1 MNTAAIFL
9 LGHPYIESTAVLSDY
24 IKKNCII
31 IVGIEFSAPDVAA
44 PLPSCLAQYSQ
55 TLKEQ
60 YRRFSVLPD
69 NEWPPSVGDQFI
81 NLALINEDIQCA
93 TGESV
98 EEMQRDYVHGKVDK
112 IVSYKKKISKEDIFQ
127 PVYNKRTKEQIPLC
141 VLLDGAPGAGKTTLC
156 RELCQEWADGKLL
169 QNYELVVLVHLREQN
184 NKQAQSIEDFFH
196 DSSTS
201 RSEIAKHINRDNV
214 LLLFDGFDELS
225 YEERTQ
231 RSVFLDVITGRVLH
245 KCSVVVTSRPHASE
259 TLQRSKS
266 INRHVQVLGFTE
278 QQVSECIM
286 RTVQDESKAE
296 ELRQRLKERLDITS
310 LCSIPLNCAI
320 MLYVYQQENFRLPN
334 TMTELFDI
342 FTGNALTRHAKRMG
356 IARKLRTLN
365 DLPPPLDKQFLALC
379 KMAYEGLRANKL
391 IFSEMDLEMAFG
403 VTDTELH
410 TQFLDLLTSNTSYTS
425 RGEQKTYHFLHLTI
439 QEFLAAKWLEGMCKT
454 APETVVELFR
464 TIYKHDHLR
473 LTLLFVAGLTKL
485 KFPDAVKVFRYT
497 KPHQSLD
504 NREHQQQVMVFHL
517 DVIFEAR
524 NDEITRQYVILQCL
538 QNLSITPEYMTDFDF
553 FVLAYFLSH
562 SKSTTWGIV
571 KISGTDA
578 NSPVTLTE
586 KQLKLFC
593 KGFSASPISELKI
606 EYLSLYCTGMES
618 LLVLSD
624 LEHIY
629 NFKNVVIEASESC
642 FESNEELSALRVRN
656 ISEFI
661 VRNRDLGSKIHKH
674 FEALSDN
681 NNLKSFTCE
690 VDSDACH
697 SVYIMISRNTCLTS
711 LTLCLVH
718 HVTDELLQDISQGL
732 VLNTTLQTLSIIFS
746 PHVVEQKQMSMGCIL
761 RHLNIKQL
769 HLEQLFIDFLP
780 TPPHFSTVGT
790 GLKTEAKTIADALA
804 NTGSLK
810 QIELTGI
817 YFTRPELNELGNGL
831 QKNKTL
837 QKLRTA
843 YNDDTCKAKD
853 RAKFVRNTESGEMV
867 LCIERLSEMP
877 KMEPKPTQA
886 SVSRPPTACS
896 RIGKCGGCEKGQ
908 REVWDCSRCKTISYC
923 SPECQRNDWP
933 RHQPDCGARKCGGCA
948 KSESQERKLKNCTVC
963 MKVAYCS
970 KECKRNDWPEHKREC
985 KRP

>member
-1 MNTAAIFL
+1 MA
-9 LGHPYIESTAVLSDY
+9 
-24 IKKNCII
+24 K
-31 IVGIEFSAPDVAA
+31 
-44 PLPSCLAQYSQ
+44 YSQ

-69 NEWPPSVGDQFI
+69 SEWPPSVGDQFI

-98 EEMQRDYVHGKVDK
+98 QEMQRDYVRGKVDK

-169 QNYELVVLVHLREQN
+169 QNYELVVLVHLRERN
-184 NKQAQSIEDFFH
+184 NKQAQSIEDFFFH
-196 DSSTS
+196 DPSIL
-201 RSEIAKHINRDNV
+201 RSELAKHINRENV
-214 LLLFDGFDELS
+214 LFIFDGFDELS
-225 YEERTQ
+225 YEDRTQ
-231 RSVFLDVITGRVLH
+231 HSVFLDIIAGRVLH

-266 INRHVQVLGFTE
+266 INRHVQVLGFTDE
-278 QQVSECIM
+278 QISECIKQ
-286 RTVQDESKAE
+286 TVKDESKAK
-296 ELRQRLKERLDITS
+296 ELRTCLKERLDLTS

-334 TMTELFDI
+334 TVTELFDI
-342 FTGNALTRHAKRMG
+342 FTVNALTRHAKRMRL
-356 IARKLRTLN
+356 ARKLQTLN
-365 DLPPPLDKQFLALC
+365 DLPPPLDRQFIALC
-379 KMAYEGLRANKL
+379 KMAYEGLREHKL
-391 IFSEMDLEMAFG
+391 IFSEKDLEMAFG

-454 APETVVELFR
+454 APGTVVELFK

-473 LTLLFVAGLTKL
+473 LTLLFVAGLTRL
-485 KFPDAVKVFRYT
+485 EFSDATDALIYT
-497 KPHQSLD
+497 KPNQSLN
-504 NREHQQQVMVFHL
+504 NREFQQKVMVFHFN
-517 DVIFEAR
+517 VIFEAR
-524 NDEITRQYVILQCL
+524 NDQITQLYAHGWQYI
-538 QNLSITPEYMTDFDF
+538 SITPEYMTDFDY
-553 FVLAYFLSH
+553 FVVAYFLSH
-562 SKSTTWGIV
+562 SKSTTWEIV

-578 NSPVTLTE
+578 NSFVSLTE

-642 FESNEELSALRVRN
+642 FESNEESSALRVRN
-656 ISEFI
+656 VSEFR
-661 VRNRDLGSKIHKH
+661 VRNRIQGSKIHKH

-681 NNLKSFTCE
+681 SNLKSFTCE
-690 VDSDACH
+690 VDSDARH
-697 SVYIMISRNTCLTS
+697 SVYIMISRNKCLTS

-732 VLNTTLQTLSIIFS
+732 VLNTTLQTLSIIVS

-769 HLEQLFIDFLP
+769 HLEQLVIDFLP
-780 TPPHFSTVGT
+780 TPPDYTTRGT
-790 GLKTEAKTIADALA
+790 SFKTEAKTIADALA

-810 QIELTGI
+810 QFKLIGI
-817 YFTRPELNELGNGL
+817 CFTPPELNELQNGF

-837 QKLRTA
+837 QKLQTA
-843 YNDDTCKAKD
+843 YYDHEFGTTCKAK
-853 RAKFVRNTESGEMV
+853 AHAMFVNKT
-867 LCIERLSEMP
+867 
-877 KMEPKPTQA
+877 
-886 SVSRPPTACS
+886 
-896 RIGKCGGCEKGQ
+896 CGGCEKGESED
-908 REVWDCSRCKTISYC
+908 RKLKECSRCKTISYC
-923 SPECQRNDWP
+923 SKECQRNDWP
-933 RHQPDCGARKCGGCA
+933 RHRPDCAAKKCGVCT
-948 KSESQERKLKNCTVC
+948 KSELVL
-963 MKVAYCS
+963 AA
-970 KECKRNDWPEHKREC
+970 
-985 KRP
+985 